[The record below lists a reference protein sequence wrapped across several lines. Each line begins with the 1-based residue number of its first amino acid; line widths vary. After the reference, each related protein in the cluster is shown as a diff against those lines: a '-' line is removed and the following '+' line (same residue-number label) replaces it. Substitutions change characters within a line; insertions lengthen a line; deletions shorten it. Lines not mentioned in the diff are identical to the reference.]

1 MHAPK
6 LLIRASLFTGIACI
20 ALGAL
25 AQGLTAPPL
34 PTLEP
39 FTDTACLECHTDE
52 AKLRELAQ
60 EDAPAEAESE
70 GPG

>member
-1 MHAPK
+1 MSALK
-6 LLIRASLFTGIACI
+6 LLSRASAIIGVACI

-25 AQGLTAPPL
+25 AQGLTTPPV

-39 FTDTACLECHTDE
+39 FTDTACLDCHTNE